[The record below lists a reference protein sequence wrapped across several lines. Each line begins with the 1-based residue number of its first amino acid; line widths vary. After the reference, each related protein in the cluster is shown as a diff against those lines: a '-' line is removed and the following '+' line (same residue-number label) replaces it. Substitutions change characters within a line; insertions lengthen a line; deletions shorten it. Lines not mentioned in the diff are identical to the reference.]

1 VIAAEYAHVLLQRL
15 KAREGASSLIGRIA
29 RHRQGVVAGLLT
41 VVIAS
46 YLATAQWAMPRADV
60 ELSFLPLTEHI
71 QTLQAN
77 GQQVALFQANERLGG
92 ATVFYTQRV
101 IKGLNT
107 EAQLHEFL
115 TASPSNV
122 VVMAAEVEPGPPLK
136 VLKVMQVGRQNYY
149 FIGQ

>member
-1 VIAAEYAHVLLQRL
+1 
-15 KAREGASSLIGRIA
+15 
-29 RHRQGVVAGLLT
+29 
-41 VVIAS
+41 
-46 YLATAQWAMPRADV
+46 
-60 ELSFLPLTEHI
+60 
-71 QTLQAN
+71 
-77 GQQVALFQANERLGG
+77 
-92 ATVFYTQRV
+92 VFYTQRV

-115 TASPSNV
+115 AASPSNV